1 MGVLPGGLQRG
12 GEVGDV
18 LLGRGA
24 PGWAR
29 LAAPGGLQRGAGSPE
44 APAPLPSPRGSGAAQ
59 TLLQGQARWAAWVG
73 VGAVPGAGASG
84 DGKSEWGAG
93 PRYGK
98 ADAQR

>member
-1 MGVLPGGLQRG
+1 MGSAGRAGRSRAGGG
-12 GEVGDV
+12 VGS
-18 LLGRGA
+18 
-24 PGWAR
+24 PAR
-29 LAAPGGLQRGAGSPE
+29 LAPP
-44 APAPLPSPRGSGAAQ
+44 PPPLPPRSSGASQ
-59 TLLQGQARWAAWVG
+59 TPLQGQARWAAWVG